1 MISVGAYLKTFLQS
15 PVDISN
21 RHHSL
26 HLNYWRPLLGGLFGS
41 LLLCA
46 AVQASPLPIAEMAS
60 DQPVSSHPTSASIT
74 DGVYF
79 YGAVP
84 EPDALGA
91 AYMVFAAHNTR
102 LVGAMFMPQSSFDC
116 FQGQIEGQQ
125 LALQITNSYTQEV
138 HGYAIALA
146 ASDAPIATV
155 DQAAVPLALDGF
167 HNLGAPRDSE
177 MRLLATCRAN
187 FAPTSIEL

>member
-1 MISVGAYLKTFLQS
+1 MISVGAYIKTFLQN

-21 RHHSL
+21 RHPSL
-26 HLNYWRPLLGGLFGS
+26 RLSYWRPLLGGIVGS

-46 AVQASPLPIAEMAS
+46 AVQASPLSIADVAS
-60 DQPVSSHPTSASIT
+60 DQPVGSYSTSASIT

-84 EPDALGA
+84 EPDRLGA
-91 AYMVFAAHNTR
+91 AYMVFTAYDTR

-116 FQGQIEGQQ
+116 FQGRIEGEQ

-146 ASDAPIATV
+146 ASDEPVAAV
-155 DQAAVPLALDGF
+155 DQAAMPLALDGF
-167 HNLGAPRDSE
+167 YNLGAPRDSE